1 EILDD
6 KGRLKLS
13 GTLNRKDIPI
23 GNNSDLGNVKID
35 LTKFDK
41 PEKLTL
47 KVRLNDFD
55 NQWDFFVYPSKNPEL
70 QKDIY
75 LTQSFDVETKE
86 RLAKGESVIYTLPT
100 GTLKAENG
108 GDIAVGFSSIFWN
121 TAWTKAQPPVTL
133 GILCDPAHPALAWF
147 PTEYHSNWQWWDA
160 MSHSNTFIL
169 DSIHKDLQPIVRV
182 IDDWVSARP
191 LGLLFECRIGPGKLL
206 VSGIDLVKDAKN
218 RPEARQLLYS
228 LKKYMSSDDFN
239 PMLALSEKQIFDL
252 VR

>member
-1 EILDD
+1 YGEAALPSVLPHWEILDD

-86 RLAKGESVIYTLPT
+86 RLAKGESV
-100 GTLKAENG
+100 
-108 GDIAVGFSSIFWN
+108 
-121 TAWTKAQPPVTL
+121 
-133 GILCDPAHPALAWF
+133 
-147 PTEYHSNWQWWDA
+147 
-160 MSHSNTFIL
+160 
-169 DSIHKDLQPIVRV
+169 R
-182 IDDWVSARP
+182 
-191 LGLLFECRIGPGKLL
+191 
-206 VSGIDLVKDAKN
+206 
-218 RPEARQLLYS
+218 
-228 LKKYMSSDDFN
+228 
-239 PMLALSEKQIFDL
+239 SEEHTSE
-252 VR
+252 